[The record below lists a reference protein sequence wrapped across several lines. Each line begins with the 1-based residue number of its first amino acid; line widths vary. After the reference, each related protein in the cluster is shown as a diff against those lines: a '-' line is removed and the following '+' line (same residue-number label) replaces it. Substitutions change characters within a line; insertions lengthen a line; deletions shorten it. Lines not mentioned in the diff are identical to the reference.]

1 VRNAR
6 AAAERSRA
14 THAATTSPLL
24 LTGRDLTVA
33 DVVAVARQGH
43 AVALAPE
50 AAERMRASRAVI
62 ERLVDEGATVYG
74 VTTGFG
80 DLANVR
86 IEPGQVAELQVN
98 LVRSHTAGVGDSLP
112 VDVVRAMLL
121 LRANALAVGLS
132 GVRPVLAELLCELLN
147 AGIHPV
153 IPSRGSVG
161 ASGDLAPLAHLAAVL
176 IGEGTA
182 DTPTGPM
189 SGADAL
195 QAAGLQSVEL
205 GAKEG
210 LALLNGTQLMT
221 AIAALMLHDAQQLA
235 RSADV
240 IGAMSLEA
248 MHGTAAAFD
257 EALIGARPHPGQ
269 VAAAA
274 HLRALL
280 EGSKIGASHAESEH
294 RLQDAY
300 SIRCMPQ
307 VHGAVR
313 DALDQLERVVA
324 VEMNAATDNP
334 LVFGDGRVV
343 SGGNFHGEPVAMA
356 IDYAKIAV
364 VELASI
370 SERRTARLVDSH
382 LSGLP
387 PFLSETP
394 GVSSGL
400 MIVQYTAAS
409 LVNEMQTLAH
419 PASVDTIPTSANQ
432 EDHVSMGATAAHH
445 LRGVM
450 ERTLLVLA
458 IEAVCAAQ
466 GLDFRAPMRPA
477 AGLARAH
484 SRLRERVPHL
494 NEDRSPAPDI
504 AAARELLQS
513 GDLLAAADGA

>member
-1 VRNAR
+1 V
-6 AAAERSRA
+6 
-14 THAATTSPLL
+14 TTSPLL
-24 LTGRDLTVA
+24 LTGRDLSVA
-33 DVVAVARQGH
+33 DVVAVAREGR

-50 AAERMRASRAVI
+50 AADRMRASRAVI
-62 ERLVDEGATVYG
+62 ERLVEEGATVYG

-80 DLANVR
+80 DLADVR
-86 IEPGQVAELQVN
+86 IEPRQVAELQVN
-98 LVRSHTAGVGDSLP
+98 LVRSHTAGVGEPLP

-132 GVRPVLAELLCELLN
+132 GVRPLLAELVCGLLN

-176 IGEGTA
+176 IGEGVA

-195 QAAGLQSVEL
+195 RAAGLTPVEL

-221 AIAALMLHDAQQLA
+221 AVAALTVHDGQLLA
-235 RSADV
+235 ASADV

-248 MHGTAAAFD
+248 MEGTAAAFD
-257 EALIGARPHPGQ
+257 EALVGARPHPGQ

-280 EGSKIGASHAESEH
+280 EGSEIALSHADSLH

-313 DALDQLERVVA
+313 DALDQLERVVK

-334 LVFGDGRVV
+334 LVLGGRVV

-356 IDYAKIAV
+356 IDYAKIALA
-364 VELASI
+364 ELASI
-370 SERRTARLVDSH
+370 SERRTARLVDAH

-387 PFLSETP
+387 PFLTAAP

-400 MIVQYTAAS
+400 MIVQYTAAA
-409 LVNEMQTLAH
+409 LVNELQTLAH

-432 EDHVSMGATAAHH
+432 EDHVSMGATGALH
-445 LRGVM
+445 LHA
-450 ERTLLVLA
+450 VLDRA
-458 IEAVCAAQ
+458 ETVLGIEALCAAQ
-466 GLDFRAPMRPA
+466 GLDFRAPMRPG

-484 SRLRERVPHL
+484 AAVRERVAHL
-494 NEDRSPAPDI
+494 GEDRSPAPDI
-504 AAARELLQS
+504 AAVRDLLHA
-513 GDLLAAADGA
+513 GALLAAADGA